1 MSGYEK
7 LLGTIKLIEDQELNS
22 WDEGMSYRFFT
33 MLCWTLVI
41 LTILSPGA
49 LAGKTNLETSGVL
62 ENNSSLQNLSD
73 NQEQINASVS
83 AETTLIGKNTVQVK
97 SSSPLQVSAEYVPEH
112 VIVRYKTDTISTMSA
127 LPSVMSTAN
136 AEVGASVMTDYSEA
150 GLPGMQ
156 VVQVKGVPVDKA
168 IQEYTANPNVLYAEP
183 DYLVSLPQ
191 EQSDKVSAKVESV
204 EMASMRTPNDPSFS
218 LQWGLKNSGQGPFYG
233 KSGADIKA
241 SDAWGTTTG
250 SSSVIIAVVDTG
262 VDYTHSDLAAN
273 IWTNSG
279 EIPNNGIDDD
289 GNGYIDD
296 VRGWNFVSNS
306 NNPMDDHGHGT
317 HCAGTI
323 AAVGNNN
330 IGITGVCWNAKI
342 MPLKFLDST
351 GNGRVSNAISAILY
365 ANKKGAQVISN
376 SWGGTQYTQAL
387 KDAIDAS
394 SAVVVCAAGNSGQNS
409 DTNPQYPA
417 AMSSSNII
425 SVAATDS
432 KDNLASFSNYGSSS
446 VDLAAPGVTIYS
458 TYKNN
463 QYQYLSG
470 TSMATPFVSG
480 VAGLVKAA
488 NPSLSKNQVRDRILN
503 TVDKLSSLSG
513 KVATGG
519 RLNAASAVG
528 SVSPSP
534 TVTPTPTSQPG
545 VLTASFMASP
555 VSGRI
560 PLRVQFIDTSIGQ
573 PTTWAWN
580 FGDGGYSYQKNPVY
594 TFTKKGAYSVRLTI
608 SRSGKMSTA
617 YKSRYIT
624 AY

>member
-97 SSSPLQVSAEYVPEH
+97 SSSPFQVSAEYVPEH

-432 KDNLASFSNYGSSS
+432 KDNLASFSNYGPSS

>member
-7 LLGTIKLIEDQELNS
+7 PLGTIKLIEDLELNS
-22 WDEGMSYRFFT
+22 WDEGMKYRFFT
-33 MLCWTLVI
+33 ILCWILVI
-41 LTILSPGA
+41 LTILSSGA
-49 LAGKTNLETSGVL
+49 LAGKTNLETSSAL
-62 ENNSSLQNLSD
+62 LNNSSLQNLSD
-73 NQEQINASVS
+73 TQVNINASASVES
-83 AETTLIGKNTVQVK
+83 TITEKNSVQVK
-97 SSSPLQVSAEYVPEH
+97 SSSPLQVSAEYVPER
-112 VIVRYKTDTISTMSA
+112 VIVRYKTDTIRTMSA

-136 AEVGASVMTDYSEA
+136 AEVGASVVTDYSEA
-150 GLPGMQ
+150 GLVGMQ

-183 DYLVSLPQ
+183 DYLVSLPP
-191 EQSDKVSAKVESV
+191 EQADNVPAKVESV

-218 LQWGLKNSGQGPFYG
+218 LQWGLKNSGQAPFYG

-241 SDAWGTTTG
+241 SDAWSTTTG
-250 SSSVIIAVVDTG
+250 SSSVIVAVVDTG

-273 IWTNSG
+273 IWTNPG

-296 VRGWNFVSNS
+296 VRGWNFFSNN

-330 IGITGVCWNAKI
+330 LGITGVCWNAKI
-342 MPLKFLDST
+342 MPLKFLDSS
-351 GNGRVSNAISAILY
+351 GNGRVSDAISAILY

-394 SAVVVCAAGNSGQNS
+394 PAVVVCASGNSGQNS
-409 DTNPQYPA
+409 DINPQYPA

-432 KDNLASFSNYGSSS
+432 KDNLASFSNYGPSS

-463 QYQYLSG
+463 KYQYLSG

-480 VAGLVKAA
+480 VAGLLKAVS
-488 NPSLSKNQVRDRILN
+488 PSMSKNQIKDRILS
-503 TVDKLSSLSG
+503 TVDKLNSLSG
-513 KVATGG
+513 KVVTGG

-534 TVTPTPTSQPG
+534 TVTPLPTQQPG

-555 VSGRI
+555 LSGKT
-560 PLRVQFIDTSIGQ
+560 PLRVQFVDTSIGQ

-580 FGDGGYSYQKNPVY
+580 FGDGGYSYQKNPIY

-617 YKSRYIT
+617 YKSRFIT

>member
-1 MSGYEK
+1 M
-7 LLGTIKLIEDQELNS
+7 N
-22 WDEGMSYRFFT
+22 YRFFT

-49 LAGKTNLETSGVL
+49 LAGKANLETSGVL
-62 ENNSSLQNLSD
+62 ENNSSLKNLSD
-73 NQEQINASVS
+73 SQEHINASVS
-83 AETTLIGKNTVQVK
+83 AETALIGKNSVQVK
-97 SSSPLQVSAEYVPEH
+97 SSSPLQVSAEYVPER
-112 VIVRYKTDTISTMSA
+112 VIVRYKTDTIRTMSA
-127 LPSVMSTAN
+127 LPSVMSIAN

-156 VVQVKGVPVDKA
+156 VVQVKGVPVNKA
-168 IQEYTANPNVLYAEP
+168 IQEYAANPNVLYAEP
-183 DYLVSLPQ
+183 DYLVSLPP
-191 EQSDKVSAKVESV
+191 EQADKVSAKVESV

-218 LQWGLKNSGQGPFYG
+218 LQWGLKNSGQAPFYG

-296 VRGWNFVSNS
+296 VRGWNFVSNN

-342 MPLKFLDST
+342 MPLKFLDSS
-351 GNGRVSNAISAILY
+351 GNGRVSDAISAILY
-365 ANKKGAQVISN
+365 ANKMGAQVISN

-432 KDNLASFSNYGSSS
+432 KDNLASFSNYGPSS

-480 VAGLVKAA
+480 VAGLLKAA
-488 NPSLSKNQVRDRILN
+488 NPSMSKNQIRDRILS

-534 TVTPTPTSQPG
+534 TVTPSPTQQPG

-560 PLRVQFIDTSIGQ
+560 PLRIQFIDTSVGQ

-594 TFTKKGAYSVRLTI
+594 TFTQKGVYSVRLTI